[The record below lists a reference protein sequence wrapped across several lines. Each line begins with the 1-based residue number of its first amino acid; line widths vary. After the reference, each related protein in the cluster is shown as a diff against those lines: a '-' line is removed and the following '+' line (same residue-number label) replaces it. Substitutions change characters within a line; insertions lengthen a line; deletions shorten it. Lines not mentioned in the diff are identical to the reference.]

1 MKKQRTQQENGLSE
15 LQGSDIPKA
24 VRKKNGLRLK
34 AKHHRR
40 LVKGLA
46 GVAACAVLVGGTF
59 AVNALFFN
67 KAAPNTVEEGFV
79 TVSYELPTD
88 GSTPDMHSALENI
101 GYMNTRFRAQTNYY
115 SEMSGTVDTMLTQQV
130 NTWKQYHDGVLVQT
144 DITRSSMVNSA
155 RQFCYVGDRVI
166 WRDAA
171 GGPSTYNGL
180 DTEWQTGDP
189 AGNMTIDDFKASR
202 GLPGTEF
209 SVYVI
214 NEDTLLGAEE
224 VVSNG
229 DGTYSQTYYLD
240 PATDKAPA
248 YYVNQ
253 MMTTGGL
260 TGLPTFEYI
269 TVTYT
274 FDSTW
279 QVLASDIDESYTATM
294 GISVGCRATYH
305 TAYEYGT
312 EKAESTV
319 YEDYYSEYASKPAT
333 GAEEESSVTA
343 AGCLSSAFAPVLQG
357 PATFRLG
364 LTLDDKAVEGLVYV
378 NAADLSAMELRAQIG
393 TLYVAYAGGDVYLRI
408 GDNFRGS
415 LDPMQF
421 ATLFTAMTGEGDG
434 SALDTDALLEQLG
447 GGTFT
452 VAQDNRSAALSSVLT
467 ISGMELPVDFAFD
480 IAEDGKTVS
489 LDSVTT
495 QLTLAGMQVGAELSY
510 SSASV
515 PEVGD
520 PATYSDLTGMVLKL
534 ADLVTGDA
542 MDVDLAYTLPTEIG
556 DIALRGNVALDF
568 ASLSVRGSLDLA
580 FNGAQKTLDF
590 AYQSDASVVYLAMD
604 GVKVRVAVS
613 DVMEIVTDLL
623 GASLAMP
630 EASVDAASLIDTL
643 LSLDL
648 ASMVSTSEEGV
659 TIAAGQLLAA
669 LGVSLDL
676 GDVTIGET
684 ENGVCV
690 SAMGADIA
698 LAPTQAFTVT
708 AGDYADYVDAGPW
721 LEAVASLA
729 TAQALEA
736 DVAYK
741 TEELAVN
748 GTLQLDFATLS
759 VKGEVSVTWNNI
771 TKQIAFA
778 YTQASGEH
786 IVYLAVDGIKV
797 KASVAEVM
805 DLLGGLF
812 TVKTPETNVDAY
824 ELLTALFSLDLSE
837 VITLTNDGITLDAT
851 QLLAL
856 LGVDLS
862 IGEVEVTRTEN
873 GVSVS
878 ALGADIALA
887 PTQAFTVTA
896 GDYADYVDAGPWLE
910 AVASLATAQAL
921 EADVAYKTEELA
933 VNGTLQLD
941 FATLSVKGEVSVT
954 WNNITKQIAF
964 AYTQASGEHIVY
976 LAVDGIKVKASVAEV
991 MDLLGGLFTVKTPET
1006 NVDAYELLT
1015 ALFSLD
1021 LSEVITLTNDG
1032 ITLDAT
1038 QLLALLGVDL
1048 SIGDVELTR
1057 TDNGVAVSAMGADI
1071 ALAPTQAFTVTAGD
1085 YTDYVDVVPWIE
1097 AIMQLVQAKAW
1108 MLEISY
1114 TSPDEDIRLAGALA
1128 FDLASESV
1136 ACGMNID
1143 VKGVRKGLSFAY
1155 DPDGDIFCNF
1165 DGIRIRATASELTAF
1180 LSELLGDMPQTDES
1194 IDVQELLT
1202 KLLSLDLSTLVT
1214 VTEDGIRAD
1223 ATQLLSLFG
1232 IDLALGD
1239 VQLSLFSRGV
1249 RVEALGL
1256 TLSLSPGVPFEVDG
1270 GSYRNYVDVTPLFD
1284 EIMTVLTKQEIA
1296 LSGSLDIVYGDL
1308 ALDVAVENGVLSW
1321 KNGIALCAD
1330 LTVTVGETKL
1340 SVSVDANENRV
1351 RIVFGTLAVELSYSE
1366 LEDLKATFADVYARI
1381 AEIVNRSAANGS
1393 FLPAQ
1398 AEELGSQ
1405 LGAGAAVTDLLASLD
1420 LQSLLQQLKLG
1431 GASDREGSIATITLS
1446 GAVLDLCMAQR
1457 GVALYVNDFALGGV
1471 SLGGMLQVCASEG
1484 ETVQVQREYLTV
1496 RDLCELIDFVGAAVG
1511 TLASPDLSIAFTD
1524 GVTVNTADGSNKFTI
1539 NGKLVYHSG
1548 LSGAGFPI
1556 VVDTQGKVVTVD
1568 PDAYLYFNLLL
1579 NEVSEAGTDLNF
1591 EFWML
1596 DSNGDRELEFY
1607 VSLSKFLPDSNTASN
1622 PLRFAVSASD
1632 VMTLLSGGLSL
1643 VGGEGGVLDKFL
1655 VGMGVPEKAVA
1666 ALFTVLDEYLVD
1678 KWLTP
1683 DEAGQF
1689 AAVGDMLMNT
1699 LGIKEKLE
1707 TMLGG
1712 VSDTVSGALEDADL
1726 GSMAVDPAAYLELF
1740 GLSYGDNGEVQFTL
1754 RLNSDLVFGG
1764 EGMQPLTITM
1774 SKAESGGESY
1784 LTAIALSNIYGNNNA
1799 ERTSISFAFD
1809 YAALTLVNDGNV
1821 ATVTQSGEQIA
1832 NITFANYQNYTF
1844 AGVDDLLKSLALSAT
1859 HKTQDGYALNDS
1871 FYISGT
1877 ATVSVIGILNITA
1890 QIPGI
1895 SVSLDESG
1903 NISANIKLEIPAVFG
1918 VTNGDTTFEMTIFD
1932 GMAYMR
1938 RTQTTRLGFGWTDCN
1953 IVNYRVMPL
1962 SSFFADILNQLKYIL
1977 NLTDLIASQIKP
1989 GSTPPETVIE
1999 DYGVV
2004 LYNYLKSYSYTAK
2017 ADGTGGNWVLTMNG
2031 NYLTDS
2037 VLSDIGIML
2046 GSEQYNGTDN
2056 VLRTLDVTTKL
2067 VSIID
2072 LTANLAFRNPMNTWE
2087 EGYSD
2092 LTDDIA
2098 AQFENVDFASYDW
2111 SAQAENYYIVPEQKT
2126 IRYTLEGEVLGEQ
2139 TVWYNG
2145 SFMLSQLSYPD
2156 LSGYAREGYTL
2167 AWSDSIAEDGTI
2179 SAAYTPKRY
2188 DVTFVSP
2195 EKLGDD
2201 WTLQADGSYTLAM
2214 QMDYDAKVEI
2224 RWGESS
2230 HTFTVGTQNN
2240 VFDLGAVVGDSQ
2252 VVWNGTELD
2261 LLANGA
2267 TILIPLM
2274 PDTVIY
2280 TSNGVS
2286 FTLGEATNVTTAEAT
2301 FDMTYTLE
2309 TPAAD
2314 GYTFLGWYM
2323 VGENGLTEVT
2333 SLSYTGGG
2341 NETTVSALWM
2351 SNLQANVT
2359 GKSKVKNGGS
2369 WYNSKYDHSATVE
2382 ISGGKIAGALTDTD
2396 SSVSVSTMYV
2406 FKLARV
2412 FMFDN
2417 QERTASVSEYRYL
2430 SSASATINA
2439 SGRDEMTVEVQVT
2452 YTFSYRTADG
2462 TVAQRTVTTPTLT
2475 VVAEF

>member
-333 GAEEESSVTA
+333 GAEEESPVTA

-378 NAADLSAMELRAQIG
+378 NAADLSAMELRARIG
-393 TLYVAYAGGDVYLRI
+393 ALYVAYAGGDVYLRI

-447 GGTFT
+447 SGTFT

-542 MDVDLAYTLPTEIG
+542 MDVDLAFTLPTEIG

-684 ENGVCV
+684 ENGVSV

-708 AGDYADYVDAGPW
+708 AGDYADYVDVGPW

-741 TEELAVN
+741 TEEFAVN
-748 GTLQLDFATLS
+748 GTLELDFATLS

-778 YTQASGEH
+778 YTQVSGEH

-824 ELLTALFSLDLSE
+824 ELLTTLFSLDLSE

-873 GVSVS
+873 GV
-878 ALGADIALA
+878 
-887 PTQAFTVTA
+887 
-896 GDYADYVDAGPWLE
+896 
-910 AVASLATAQAL
+910 
-921 EADVAYKTEELA
+921 
-933 VNGTLQLD
+933 
-941 FATLSVKGEVSVT
+941 
-954 WNNITKQIAF
+954 
-964 AYTQASGEHIVY
+964 
-976 LAVDGIKVKASVAEV
+976 
-991 MDLLGGLFTVKTPET
+991 
-1006 NVDAYELLT
+1006 
-1015 ALFSLD
+1015 
-1021 LSEVITLTNDG
+1021 
-1032 ITLDAT
+1032 
-1038 QLLALLGVDL
+1038 
-1048 SIGDVELTR
+1048 
-1057 TDNGVAVSAMGADI
+1057 AVSAMGADI

-1085 YTDYVDVVPWIE
+1085 YTDYVDAVPWIE

-1114 TSPDEDIRLAGALA
+1114 TSPDEDIRLAGTLA

-1249 RVEALGL
+1249 RIEALGL

-1270 GSYRNYVDVTPLFD
+1270 GSYHNYVDVTPLFD

-1484 ETVQVQREYLTV
+1484 ENVQVQREYLKV

-1524 GVTVNTADGSNKFTI
+1524 GVTVNTADESTKFTI

-1556 VVDTQGKVVTVD
+1556 VVDTQGKVITVD

-1579 NEVSEAGTDLNF
+1579 DEKDEAGTDLNF

-1596 DSNGDRELEFY
+1596 DSNGDRELEFF

-1699 LGIKEKLE
+1699 LGIREKLE

-1712 VSDTVSGALEDADL
+1712 VSDTVSGALEDVDL
-1726 GSMAVDPAAYLELF
+1726 GSMAVDPAAYLKSF

-1799 ERTSISFAFD
+1799 ERTSIPFAFD

-1895 SVSLDESG
+1895 TVSLDENG

-2037 VLSDIGIML
+2037 VLSDIGITL

-2145 SFMLSQLSYPD
+2145 SSMLSQLSYPD

-2280 TSNGVS
+2280 TSNGVA

-2301 FDMTYTLE
+2301 FNMTYTLE

>member
-101 GYMNTRFRAQTNYY
+101 GYMNTRFRAQTSYY

-130 NTWKQYHDGVLVQT
+130 NTWKQYSGGVLVQT

-224 VVSNG
+224 VVGNG

-333 GAEEESSVTA
+333 GAEEESPVTA

-393 TLYVAYAGGDVYLRI
+393 TLYVAYASGDVYLRI

-434 SALDTDALLEQLG
+434 SAPDTDALLEQLG
-447 GGTFT
+447 SGTFT

-590 AYQSDASVVYLAMD
+590 AYQSDVSVVYLAMD

-684 ENGVCV
+684 ENGVSV

-748 GTLQLDFATLS
+748 GTLELDFATLS
-759 VKGEVSVTWNNI
+759 VKGEAAVAWNGITKNI
-771 TKQIAFA
+771 TFA
-778 YTQASGEH
+778 YTQVSGEH

-873 GVSVS
+873 GV
-878 ALGADIALA
+878 
-887 PTQAFTVTA
+887 
-896 GDYADYVDAGPWLE
+896 
-910 AVASLATAQAL
+910 
-921 EADVAYKTEELA
+921 
-933 VNGTLQLD
+933 
-941 FATLSVKGEVSVT
+941 
-954 WNNITKQIAF
+954 
-964 AYTQASGEHIVY
+964 
-976 LAVDGIKVKASVAEV
+976 
-991 MDLLGGLFTVKTPET
+991 
-1006 NVDAYELLT
+1006 
-1015 ALFSLD
+1015 
-1021 LSEVITLTNDG
+1021 
-1032 ITLDAT
+1032 
-1038 QLLALLGVDL
+1038 
-1048 SIGDVELTR
+1048 
-1057 TDNGVAVSAMGADI
+1057 AVSAMGADI
-1071 ALAPTQAFTVTAGD
+1071 ALAPGEAFTVTAGD
-1085 YTDYVDVVPWIE
+1085 YTDYVDAVPWIE

-1155 DPDGDIFCNF
+1155 SVDGDIFFNF
-1165 DGIRIRATASELTAF
+1165 DGIRIRATASELAAF

-1420 LQSLLQQLKLG
+1420 LQSLLQQLSLG

-1457 GVALYVNDFALGGV
+1457 GVALYVSDFALGGV

-1643 VGGEGGVLDKFL
+1643 VGGEGGVLDEFL

-1712 VSDTVSGALEDADL
+1712 VSDTVSGALEDVDL

-1938 RTQTTRLGFGWTDCN
+1938 RTQTTRLGLGWTDCN

-2037 VLSDIGIML
+2037 VLSDIGITL

-2145 SFMLSQLSYPD
+2145 SSMLSQLSYPD

-2267 TILIPLM
+2267 TILIPLT

-2382 ISGGKIAGALTDTD
+2382 ISGGKLSGALTDTD

-2412 FMFDN
+2412 FMYDN

-2475 VVAEF
+2475 VVAEFQGL